1 MNDLPPNNEIPVGI
15 LSSVFNDT
23 TNSYKYYWFL
33 AILDTLQ
40 TRDTNEIRID
50 DLCEKMIESVWY
62 PLNFFKL
69 SFGSLDSF
77 KNIADSINSFV
88 DLENSNARVFQQINE
103 KADEIA
109 RKQIKTDINKLGRWV
124 PYRFIRPFFRNDLAG
139 TVDHKVN
146 ALITNLSVNYS
157 KQNPSLVPYYFEGDK
172 IVINNPWKDYLL
184 QNIGLIKGFIYW
196 KLVNFVQKN
205 NPNVLGIPAKLFKP
219 GKRNLVLNIKSWDFY
234 LKHSDG
240 MKCIYSKEQLTENF
254 TLDHF
259 VPWSY
264 TVHDYNWNIV
274 PVSKE
279 INSSKSNNLPALDL
293 YLEDFVTL
301 QNDFYTCIYDS
312 NFELKSKILEHYC
325 LLFNE
330 MSSNIYKMNKQIFC
344 TKLTNTIQ
352 PMVQIAANMGFNNNW
367 VFKTASSDRILFNR

>member
-1 MNDLPPNNEIPVGI
+1 MTNLPPNNEIPVRI

-33 AILDTLQ
+33 AILDSLQ
-40 TRDTNEIRID
+40 IRDTNEIRIE

-77 KNIADSINSFV
+77 KNIADSINSIV
-88 DLENSNARVFQQINE
+88 DLESSKAPLFHQINE
-103 KADEIA
+103 KADEIS
-109 RKQIKTDINKLGRWV
+109 RKQINAVLNKLARWV
-124 PYRFIRPFFRNDLAG
+124 PYRFIRPFFRNELAG
-139 TVDHKVN
+139 IADYQVN
-146 ALITNLSVNYS
+146 ALIINLSEKYS
-157 KQNPSLVPYYFEGDK
+157 GQNLNLVPYYFKGDK
-172 IVINNPWKDYLL
+172 IVINKPWKDYLL
-184 QNIGLIKGFIYW
+184 ENIGLIKGFIFW

-219 GKRNLVLNIKSWDFY
+219 EKRNLVLNIKSWDFF
-234 LKHSDG
+234 LKHKNG
-240 MKCIYSKEQLTENF
+240 MKCIYSKEQLSENF
-254 TLDHF
+254 SLDHF

-301 QNDFYTCIYDS
+301 QNDFYSFIYDS

-330 MSSNIYKMNKQIFC
+330 MSSNIYNMNKQVFGA
-344 TKLTNTIQ
+344 KLTNTIR

-367 VFKTASSDRILFNR
+367 VFKTAFRLEI